1 MKYYATIDGQTFEI
15 EINQLGELCIDGECA
30 VVDFQSIAGSSIYS
44 LLLGNVSY
52 EALVEAR
59 DEDYEVLLQGTL
71 YRVSVQDERMRRL
84 AEAARGFAPPSGEI
98 AVKAPMPGLV
108 IDVAVR
114 QGQAVEAGSIL
125 VILESM
131 KMENELRAPRAGVIS
146 QVRVHQGQTVEQH
159 ETLVAIT

>member
-1 MKYYATIDGQTFEI
+1 MKYYATIDEQTFEI

-59 DEDYEVLLQGTL
+59 DEGYEVLLQGTL

-108 IDVAVR
+108 VDVAVR
-114 QGQAVEAGSIL
+114 EGQAVEAGSIL

-131 KMENELRAPRAGVIS
+131 KMENELRAPRDGVVS
-146 QVRVHQGQTVEQH
+146 QVRVYQGQTVEQH

>member
-1 MKYYATIDGQTFEI
+1 MKYYATIDEQTFEI

-59 DEDYEVLLQGTL
+59 DECYEVLLQGTL

-84 AEAARGFAPPSGEI
+84 AEAAQGFAPPSGEI

-108 IDVAVR
+108 VDVAVR
-114 QGQAVEAGSIL
+114 EGQAVKAGSIL

-131 KMENELRAPRAGVIS
+131 KMENELKAPRAGVIS
-146 QVRVHQGQTVEQH
+146 QVRVHRGQTVEQH

>member
-1 MKYYATIDGQTFEI
+1 MQPIL
-15 EINQLGELCIDGECA
+15 NH
-30 VVDFQSIAGSSIYS
+30 SAGSSIYS
-44 LLLGNVSY
+44 LLLGNASY

-59 DEDYEVLLQGTL
+59 GDCYEVLLQGTL
-71 YRVSVQDERMRRL
+71 YRVCVQDERMRRL

-98 AVKAPMPGLV
+98 AIKAPMPGLI
-108 IDVAVR
+108 IDVPVEV
-114 QGQAVEAGSIL
+114 GQAVEAGNIL

-146 QVRVHQGQTVEQH
+146 QVRVQNGQSVEQQ